1 MVFAVIK
8 DPTQAILGFIFVY
21 CFLGNMVH
29 NGEGMEAGGEGVIAG
44 AGSRLDTLHP
54 QSATSSMNSEAKSR
68 GRRTFRKAPPPT
80 AFPNGTTSWTCS
92 NMGAYGKQSN
102 HKNIILSA
110 FVSVCLHMYSGARVF
125 AGTYACAVWKAEV
138 SFGCHVSSVVHF
150 IFEIGPLIWN
160 LLGHLSLLASKP

>member
-110 FVSVCLHMYSGARVF
+110 FVCVFICIQVHVCLQVHM
-125 AGTYACAVWKAEV
+125 
-138 SFGCHVSSVVHF
+138 HVQCGRQRSALDVMSQV
-150 IFEIGPLIWN
+150 
-160 LLGHLSLLASKP
+160 LSTLFLKLDL